1 MSSAAAT
8 FAFADIAGF
17 TALTEAHGDEA
28 AFALVAEFRNA
39 VKAELDYVHGEHV
52 MDVGICRGMR

>member
-17 TALTEAHGDEA
+17 TFPLPMEAIDAIMALSFTQ
-28 AFALVAEFRNA
+28 
-39 VKAELDYVHGEHV
+39 
-52 MDVGICRGMR
+52 